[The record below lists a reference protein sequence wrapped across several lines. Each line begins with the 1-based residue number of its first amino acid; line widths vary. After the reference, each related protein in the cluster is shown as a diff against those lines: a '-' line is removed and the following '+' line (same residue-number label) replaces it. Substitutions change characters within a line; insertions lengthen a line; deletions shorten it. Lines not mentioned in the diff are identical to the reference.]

1 MVNAGA
7 ISGSVGAIIDEAGS
21 VLAALA
27 VFFASLALAAFRVG
41 RMDGL
46 IPPVPM
52 QLPSQQDR
60 TGPLESLL
68 TRIGKSPVARTVGQ
82 RATLEGR
89 LLLAGEPAS
98 VEAVL
103 GAKVMASI
111 GAAALVAIL
120 GMATGLSVALLA
132 LGVPI
137 VLAATR
143 APDFVLARRARTRD
157 RRIAAQ
163 VPDLAELLVATTGAG
178 LNPPLAFR
186 RSAEVLEGPLGE
198 ELRVAVR
205 GLDLGAEWRT
215 VLDELADRT
224 GDPSM
229 RRLVRAMGRS
239 QRLGTP
245 LASALHSVADDLRN
259 ERQARA
265 EEAARRAPVK
275 MLFPLVFLILPAFL
289 LLTVG
294 PVLLATLR
302 SLR

>member
-1 MVNAGA
+1 MVKTGAIHGSAGA
-7 ISGSVGAIIDEAGS
+7 MIADAGS
-21 VLAALA
+21 VLVALA
-27 VFFASLALAAFRVG
+27 VFFASLALSAFRVG
-41 RMDGL
+41 RMDRL
-46 IPPVPM
+46 IRPVPM
-52 QLPSQQDR
+52 RLPSRQGK

-68 TRIGKSPVARTVGQ
+68 TRIGKSAVARTVGQ
-82 RATLEGR
+82 RARLEGR
-89 LLLAGEPAS
+89 LLVAGEPAS

-111 GAAALVAIL
+111 GGAALVAIS
-120 GMATGLSVALLA
+120 GMAAGLSVPLLA
-132 LGVPI
+132 LSVPI

-143 APDFVLARRARTRD
+143 APEFVLARRARTRQ
-157 RRIAAQ
+157 RRIASQ

-215 VLDELADRT
+215 VLDEVADRT
-224 GDPSM
+224 GDPSL

-245 LASALHSVADDLRN
+245 LASALHSLAEDLRN
-259 ERQARA
+259 ERQSRA
-265 EEAARRAPVK
+265 EDAARRAPVK

-294 PVLLATLR
+294 PVLLATIR